1 MDAAKPSTSGF
12 RSDAVQSDTKIT
24 NCVRFEVVVSE
35 RTLDLFGGNER
46 VSNFIR
52 FIEIKLRNIRRED
65 LILFN
70 T

>member
-1 MDAAKPSTSGF
+1 VDAAKPSTSGF

-24 NCVRFEVVVSE
+24 NCVRFEGVVRE

-46 VSNFIR
+46 VSNSIR
-52 FIEIKLRNIRRED
+52 FIEFKLRNIRRED